1 MCNTTNQTVVR
12 NLQVLHIH
20 SSITES
26 DCARV
31 GVGNMLLICM
41 WHIPL
46 PFATWC
52 SPHAYDMNESLPHQT
67 VVYNLQVLHMH
78 SGITQSDCMSWTCM
92 CLIPLRFSTWCVPP
106 VWLLL
111 LRHGINPDVQH
122 YKSDRCPQLASPTY
136 AFRYYAIGLRSMA
149 MSQKHVMGPHVPYTT
164 PIFHLVLATDVAP
177 STDTWY

>member
-1 MCNTTNQTVVR
+1 
-12 NLQVLHIH
+12 
-20 SSITES
+20 
-26 DCARV
+26 
-31 GVGNMLLICM
+31 M

-52 SPHAYDMNESLPHQT
+52 SPHAYDMNESLPHRT

-122 YKSDRCPQLASPTY
+122 YKSDRCPPTGVASSIEAWYQSRCATLQIGPLSATCKSYICIQVLCNRTAQHGYESEACYGPTCALHHSDFSPGACHRCGSFY
-136 AFRYYAIGLRSMA
+136 
-149 MSQKHVMGPHVPYTT
+149 
-164 PIFHLVLATDVAP
+164 
-177 STDTWY
+177 